1 MRALRLFAL
10 LSLTGCASTVT
21 LYPTNPSAQG
31 GGVLKATMHE
41 TDLGAG
47 PIKVVMPGGE
57 VLAGRY
63 RIDPG
68 MSLGYGNFCA
78 TAFGRCH
85 RPFSNGFGVFGSLDA
100 RSVAIADLAGRQGTT
115 MHCEVLNNSHTG
127 HGDGT
132 CRTSTGASYQ
142 VHY

>member
-1 MRALRLFAL
+1 MKALRLLAL

-31 GGVLKATMHE
+31 GGALKATMHE
-41 TDLGAG
+41 TEMGAG
-47 PIKVVMPGGE
+47 PIRVAMPGGE

-68 MSLGYGNFCA
+68 MSLGYGNVCA
-78 TAFGRCH
+78 TAFGACH
-85 RPFSNGFGVFGSLDA
+85 RPFSNGLGMFGSVDA
-100 RSVAIADLAGRQGTT
+100 RSLATADLTGPGGTT

-127 HGDGT
+127 HGEGT
-132 CRTSTGASYQ
+132 CRTSAGATYQ
-142 VHY
+142 IRY